1 MACRKPARLGRRP
14 HRRTHQ
20 RHPPN
25 GSGGTSMTRSVRFH
39 SRALRLSAAL
49 LTASVAAI
57 PFMAAPAHAQFGG
70 IVYDPTNYAQNLLTA
85 TRALQQI
92 KNQNTSP
99 QNEATGLLNQTRNLT
114 TQNSRT

>member
-92 KNQNTSP
+92 TNKLTSLHKEEIGRASWRERVC
-99 QNEATGLLNQTRNLT
+99 QYV
-114 TQNSRT
+114 